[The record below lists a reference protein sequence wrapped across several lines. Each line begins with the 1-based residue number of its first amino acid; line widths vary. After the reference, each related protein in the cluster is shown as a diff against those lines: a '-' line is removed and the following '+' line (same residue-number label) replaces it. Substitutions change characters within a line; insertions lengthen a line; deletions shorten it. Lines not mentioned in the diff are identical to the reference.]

1 MLNWSH
7 FKKTAS
13 NCVTASKFD
22 ESMIK
27 FEISIFYIP
36 FESNWFRSFFLF
48 LCVYWNVYIALFD
61 TRLFLA
67 IQINYNIQRKKK
79 KCKIVRCKKCE
90 NMKIETLVGRT
101 KSNWN
106 PIFQKHVSYIPIQ
119 AFILQ
124 SHVRSIIVP
133 RPMRI
138 ILSYF
143 LMEYITHNFN

>member
-1 MLNWSH
+1 MSRSAITFEILHAH
-7 FKKTAS
+7 FFFLLYTIFFSKTPRYIHNFKS
-13 NCVTASKFD
+13 KQCTCLIDLISRRRVTASKFD

-101 KSNWN
+101 KSN
-106 PIFQKHVSYIPIQ
+106 
-119 AFILQ
+119 
-124 SHVRSIIVP
+124 
-133 RPMRI
+133 
-138 ILSYF
+138 
-143 LMEYITHNFN
+143 